1 MDGVNIGTNTPMLQ
15 VQGLSRSFGG
25 LAALRDVSF
34 SVSPG
39 EIVGLIGPNGA
50 GKTTAFNVISGVMPP
65 TAGRVLFEDADI
77 SGQLPSR
84 IVTHGLARTFQST
97 STYPDVSVVEN
108 IHRGLLTR
116 LAGTWVRRVT
126 GRHSHLLTSGQVE
139 TEIERLLDLLDLTPW
154 RDARA
159 GSLAY
164 GLQKKLGI
172 AVALACRPRML
183 LLDEPA
189 AGLNHEECRDLGIF
203 LRRLRDEEGITLLLV
218 EHHMA
223 LVMELCQRIVVLVQ
237 GEKIA
242 EGAPQDIAE
251 NPAVIEAYL
260 GAPDYAHA

>member
-1 MDGVNIGTNTPMLQ
+1 MNQPLLQ
-15 VQGLSRSFGG
+15 VTGLSRSFGG
-25 LAALRDVSF
+25 LAALRGLTF
-34 SVSPG
+34 SIASG

-50 GKTTAFNVISGVMPP
+50 GKTTAFNVISGAMPP
-65 TAGRVLFEDADI
+65 SAGTVQFDGSDI
-77 SGQLPSR
+77 SGAPPSR
-84 IVTHGLARTFQST
+84 VVVHGLARTFQST
-97 STYPDVSVVEN
+97 STYPGVTVAEN
-108 IHRGLLTR
+108 IHRGMLSRVRHSWLRR
-116 LAGTWVRRVT
+116 LAGRSEDLLSADEVAREVDR
-126 GRHSHLLTSGQVE
+126 LLT
-139 TEIERLLDLLDLTPW
+139 LLDLQAW
-154 RDARA
+154 RDAPA

-189 AGLNHEECRDLGIF
+189 AGLNHEECNELGRL
-203 LRRLRDEEGITLLLV
+203 LRRLRDEEGLTMLLV

-223 LVMELCQRIVVLVQ
+223 LVMELCHRIVVLVQ

-242 EGAPQDIAE
+242 EGTPQAIRD

>member
-1 MDGVNIGTNTPMLQ
+1 MNQSLLQ
-15 VQGLSRSFGG
+15 VEGLSRSFGG
-25 LAALRDVSF
+25 LAALRGLSF
-34 SVSPG
+34 SVAEG

-50 GKTTAFNVISGVMPP
+50 GKTTAFNVISGTMPP
-65 TAGRVLFEDADI
+65 SAGRVHFDGRDI
-77 SGQLPSR
+77 SGGPPSR
-84 IVTHGLARTFQST
+84 VVVQGLARTFQST
-97 STYPDVSVVEN
+97 STYPDATVAEN
-108 IHRGLLTR
+108 VRRGMLSRVRHSWLRR
-116 LAGTWVRRVT
+116 LAGR
-126 GRHSHLLTSGQVE
+126 SHDLLDDAQIAREVD
-139 TEIERLLDLLDLTPW
+139 RLLALLDLQAW
-154 RDARA
+154 RDAPA

-189 AGLNHEECRDLGIF
+189 AGLNHEECNELGRL
-203 LRRLRDEEGITLLLV
+203 LRRLRSEEGLTMLLV

-223 LVMELCQRIVVLVQ
+223 LVMELCHRIVVLVQ

-242 EGAPQDIAE
+242 EGAPQAIRE

>member
-1 MDGVNIGTNTPMLQ
+1 MSNPLLQ

-25 LAALRDVSF
+25 LAALRGLDF
-34 SVSPG
+34 SVSEG

-50 GKTTAFNVISGVMPP
+50 GKTTAFNVISGTLPP
-65 TAGRVLFEDADI
+65 SAGTVRFDGQDI
-77 SGQLPSR
+77 SGGPPSR
-84 IVTHGLARTFQST
+84 VVVQGLARTFQST
-97 STYPDVSVVEN
+97 STYPDATVAEN
-108 IHRGLLTR
+108 IYRGMLSRVRHSWLRR
-116 LAGTWVRRVT
+116 LAGRRDD
-126 GRHSHLLTSGQVE
+126 LLSGAQVSQE
-139 TEIERLLDLLDLTPW
+139 VDRLLILLDLQAW
-154 RDARA
+154 RDAPA

-189 AGLNHEECRDLGIF
+189 AGLNHEECNELGRL
-203 LRRLRDEEGITLLLV
+203 LRRLQSEEGLTMLLV

-223 LVMELCQRIVVLVQ
+223 LVMELCHRIVVLVQ

-242 EGAPQDIAE
+242 EGPPQAIRD

>member
-1 MDGVNIGTNTPMLQ
+1 MTQPLLQ

-25 LAALRDVSF
+25 LTALRDVSF
-34 SVSPG
+34 AVAPG

-50 GKTTAFNVISGVMPP
+50 GKTTAFNVISGTMPP
-65 TAGRVLFEDADI
+65 SAGSVHFDGRDI
-77 SGQLPSR
+77 SGGPPSR
-84 IVTHGLARTFQST
+84 VVVRGLARTFQST
-97 STYPDVSVVEN
+97 STYPEATVAQN
-108 IHRGLLTR
+108 IRRGMLSRVRHSWLR
-116 LAGTWVRRVT
+116 HLAGRDQD
-126 GRHSHLLTSGQVE
+126 LLSASEVARE
-139 TEIERLLDLLDLTPW
+139 VDRLLVLLDLQGW
-154 RDARA
+154 RDAAA

-189 AGLNHEECRDLGIF
+189 AGLNHEECNELGRL
-203 LRRLRDEEGITLLLV
+203 LRRLQSEEGLTMLLV

-223 LVMELCQRIVVLVQ
+223 LVMELCHRIVVLVQ
-237 GEKIA
+237 GEKVA
-242 EGAPQDIAE
+242 EGTPQAIRE

>member
-1 MDGVNIGTNTPMLQ
+1 MSQPLLQ

-34 SVSPG
+34 AVAPG

-50 GKTTAFNVISGVMPP
+50 GKTTAFNVISGTMPP
-65 TAGRVLFEDADI
+65 SAGTVHFDGRDI
-77 SGQLPSR
+77 SGGPPSR
-84 IVTHGLARTFQST
+84 VVVLGLARTFQST
-97 STYPDVSVVEN
+97 STYPEVTVAEN
-108 IHRGLLTR
+108 IRRGMLSRVRHSWLRR
-116 LAGTWVRRVT
+116 LAGRTQDLLSAAEVT
-126 GRHSHLLTSGQVE
+126 QEVDRLLT
-139 TEIERLLDLLDLTPW
+139 LLDLQPW
-154 RDARA
+154 RDAAA

-189 AGLNHEECRDLGIF
+189 AGLNHEECNELGRL
-203 LRRLRDEEGITLLLV
+203 LRRLQSEEELTMLLV

-223 LVMELCQRIVVLVQ
+223 LVMELSHRIVVLVQ

-242 EGAPQDIAE
+242 EGTPQAIRD